1 MKRYIYLYILDKS
14 SMASLRSL
22 RVLGADGER
31 LKKYSIFFNMFIF
44 DVNFKKKTLS
54 AVCRQLKYA
63 KNHKNI

>member
-44 DVNFKKKTLS
+44 DANLKKTLS